1 MNTPQWRHFVAMLCL
16 ACGWQSALAQTN
28 PQADMDAAI
37 ATVEGMFDDVS
48 RFVGDTRFDEGDIE
62 SLIEHWDGY
71 AVIGGDDEDDDA
83 AVDFNAL
90 LANDEYR
97 QWTAS
102 HDLDAEDWLRKT
114 VRITMILYRE
124 QMLEEAEEIPQQV
137 DAQLA
142 EIDAQRAQL
151 GEEMYEQLRASVE
164 MGQRYALDMLDA
176 ARKLPEPTAEESR
189 ALDAY
194 RDELMS
200 LMYAEE
206 DYEGYDEDYF
216 YEDDYEED
224 GEFDED
230 DS

>member
-1 MNTPQWRHFVAMLCL
+1 
-16 ACGWQSALAQTN
+16 
-28 PQADMDAAI
+28 MDAAI
-37 ATVEGMFDDVS
+37 ATVEAMFDDVS
-48 RFVGDTRFDEGDIE
+48 RFVSDTRFDEGDIE
-62 SLIEHWDGY
+62 SLVEHWDGY
-71 AVIGGDDEDDDA
+71 AVIGGNDDDDGV

-102 HDLDAEDWLRKT
+102 HGLDAEDWLRKT

-124 QMLEEAEEIPQQV
+124 QMLEEAGEIPQQV

-151 GEEMYEQLRASVE
+151 GEEMYQQLRAFVE
-164 MGQRYALDMLDA
+164 MGRRYALDMLDA
-176 ARKLPEPTAEESR
+176 ARRLPEPTAAESQ
-189 ALDAY
+189 ALDAH

-200 LMYAEE
+200 LMYADEAYG
-206 DYEGYDEDYF
+206 DYDEDY
-216 YEDDYEED
+216 YDEDDYDED

-230 DS
+230 DW